1 MADYWDEYVWIV
13 VLGAFVAFFM
23 AYGIGANDVANAF
36 ATSVGSKTLTLF
48 QATVLA
54 GIFEFLG
61 ALLLGRGVTDTV
73 RKGIADREYFEDQPE
88 ILMYGMFC
96 ALIAAGTWLMIATYF
111 EMPVSTT
118 HSIIGGIVG
127 MALVAYGGDAVKWH
141 EIDEDEKFP
150 VKGISSVVI
159 SWVFSPVAS
168 GIVAVF
174 FFLFARTFIL
184 RAENSYDRTFI
195 FLPVLV
201 FICIFINAFYVL
213 DKGINKQWKWIKDHT
228 ERSAWIAAVIGAAAF
243 LIAIGVSF
251 WLKSHLAGKEAA
263 KAKGEDIEKGEEGEK
278 KPSSFFSR
286 LADSINS
293 NDPHVAVDEDL
304 AVKEMH
310 DNAEVFDE
318 RTEGVF
324 RYLQVLTSCC
334 DAFAHGAN
342 DVANAVGP
350 FAAIMHVYRKTDLV
364 KKSELPAW
372 ILVIGGSGIVVGLAT
387 YGYSIIKA
395 IGVKLTKI
403 TPSRGFSIELG
414 SAIIIVT
421 GSYLG
426 LPLSTTHCQVGAT
439 AAVGLL
445 EGTGGI
451 SWTVMGKSIFGWIAT
466 LIIVGF
472 LSAIFMALGIFTPNL
487 RSLEALTE
495 IKADTFETTQ
505 ATLER
510 AAAACPNMEV
520 GQPDYQATQAFFQG
534 TLEGNFRY
542 PLRVADAITYMDSL
556 NAQIG
561 SGTCA
566 PPDPA
571 VFPIAD
577 DFEYEAPEE
586 EED

>member
-1 MADYWDEYVWIV
+1 MAENWDEYVWIV
-13 VLGAFVAFFM
+13 VVGAFMAFFM

-48 QATVLA
+48 QATILA

-73 RKGIADREYFEDQPE
+73 KSGIADLDFFEDQPE

-96 ALIAAGTWLMIATYF
+96 ALIAAGTWLIVATYL
-111 EMPVSTT
+111 ELPVSTT

-141 EIDEDEKFP
+141 DIDESETFP

-159 SWVFSPVAS
+159 SWIFSPVAS

-174 FFLFARTFIL
+174 FFLIARTFIL
-184 RAENSYDRTFI
+184 RADNSYDRTFV

-228 ERSAWIAAVIGAAAF
+228 ERSAWIAAVVGAVALVISAF
-243 LIAIGVSF
+243 VSF
-251 WLKSHLAGKEAA
+251 WIKKRLHSQEVAKKE
-263 KAKGEDIEKGEEGEK
+263 GGDVEKGDAE

-286 LADSINS
+286 LSDAINS
-293 NDPHVAVDEDL
+293 NDPHAVVDEDL

-350 FAAIMHVYRKTDLV
+350 FAAIMHVYRKQDLT
-364 KKSELPAW
+364 KKSDLPAW
-372 ILVIGGSGIVVGLAT
+372 ILLIGGTGIVIGLAT

-414 SAIIIVT
+414 SALIVVT

-439 AAVGLL
+439 AAVGLV
-445 EGTGGI
+445 EGAKGI
-451 SWTVMGKSIFGWIAT
+451 SWTVMIKAIIGWVAT

-487 RSLEALTE
+487 RSLQAATN
-495 IKADTFETTQ
+495 IKETTN
-505 ATLER
+505 
-510 AAAACPNMEV
+510 AAADQTLARLVEDGCARLAVES
-520 GQPDYQATQAFFQG
+520 PDYQATKAFFQS
-534 TLEGNFRY
+534 TLENNFLF
-542 PLRVADAITYMDSL
+542 PNRVADAIEYMDTL
-556 NAQIG
+556 NAQG
-561 SGTCA
+561 CA
-566 PPDPA
+566 APA
-571 VFPIAD
+571 ASTIYGFAQGL
-577 DFEYEAPEE
+577 EYEAPEE
-586 EED
+586 EEE